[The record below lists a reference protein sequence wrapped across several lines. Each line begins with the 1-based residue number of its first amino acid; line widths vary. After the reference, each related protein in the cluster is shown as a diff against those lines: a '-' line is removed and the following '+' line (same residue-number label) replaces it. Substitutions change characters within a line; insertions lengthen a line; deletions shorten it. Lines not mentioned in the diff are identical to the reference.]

1 MRGGLRGRRNPGS
14 DGRPSARR
22 IKCVSDRSER
32 PTLRMQR
39 LHAGAQR
46 HAAQVPQN
54 ETLFMRENLSCT
66 LLHWVIVSF
75 IGEMYI
81 TDGEKKVYKE
91 GEVVQ

>member
-1 MRGGLRGRRNPGS
+1 MRGGLWCDPGPDS
-14 DGRPSARR
+14 RPSARR
-22 IKCVSDRSER
+22 IKCVSDRGKR
-32 PTLRMQR
+32 PTLSVQC

-46 HAAQVPQN
+46 HAAQAPQN
-54 ETLFMRENLSCT
+54 ETLFMRENLPCT
-66 LLHWVIVSF
+66 LLHCVIVSF